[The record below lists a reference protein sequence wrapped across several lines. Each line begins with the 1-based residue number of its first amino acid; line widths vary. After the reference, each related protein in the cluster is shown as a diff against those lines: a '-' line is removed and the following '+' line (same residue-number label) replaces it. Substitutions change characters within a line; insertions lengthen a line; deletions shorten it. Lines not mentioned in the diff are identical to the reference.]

1 MIDENI
7 KRIRKSKGISQE
19 ELAVGL
25 HVVRQTVSKW
35 EQGRSVPDAEAVI
48 RMAELLNVSVNEIL
62 GDKIDDPRKDLTAE
76 LAKANELLAEKS
88 RQERTVILANKKRG
102 LLLLLS
108 FAALIFA
115 LIFRDQ
121 LISICLIGGCLIVSI
136 FILDRNLA
144 LLTSITT
151 GDLKIKA
158 LKVTTIFDAII
169 ILIGL
174 ALAIIVELRS
184 VDISEQCESLI
195 AAVLFVCV
203 IIFSGIVSP
212 KLPFSKH
219 TGLRLPWTVQDKDT
233 WNVAHKVIGYT
244 ALPISLLFIAGA
256 LTIDNLEAV
265 VIVTTAVWI
274 GLPAIISLIYYY
286 RKTRGKV

>member
-88 RQERTVILANKKRG
+88 RQERMVILANKKRG

-121 LISICLIGGCLIVSI
+121 LISICLIGICLIAAI
-136 FILDRNLA
+136 FILYRNLA

-174 ALAIIVELRS
+174 ALAIMVELRS